1 MITDLNDFFSWWEN
15 SEQIS
20 PNITSIRDI
29 DPSEGG
35 FSPFPTDLPSEMIK
49 VLLKQG
55 ITSLYSHQA
64 DSYRLITQGENVVV
78 TTGTSSGKTLC
89 YNLPVIKRMM
99 CEKSST
105 AIYIF
110 PTKALAHDQQKN
122 LQDLISE
129 LNQNDPVTSPN
140 FTSAKVAV
148 YDGDTSSS
156 SRISVRKQARILIT
170 NPDMIH
176 IGILPH
182 HTLWKEFF
190 AGLDYIVVDE
200 IHLYRGVFGSHVAN
214 IIRRLR
220 RIAHF
225 YGKDPQ
231 FILTSATI
239 SNASQHAE
247 RLIEC
252 SVKSID
258 HDGSP
263 HGRKHFLLYNPP
275 VINLDLGI
283 RRSVIFECTALGLDL
298 YQNDIQTI
306 IFSRSRREVEVI
318 LRNLLESVP
327 KSGNRIR
334 GYRAGYLAKDRRE
347 IEDGLRSGII
357 RLTVST
363 NALELGIDIGGMDAI
378 ILVGYP
384 GSIASV
390 RQQAGRAGRRKGSSL
405 ALFLAT
411 GSPLDQYLVNHPDY
425 LFERSPEQALIDPD
439 NTLILLEHIKCSAFE
454 LAFRIGEPYGDLT
467 AEKTLEF
474 LEFLKEEGVLYSGGD
489 RYFWMADKYP
499 ASQISLRNASPS
511 QITLRTSNKEQFT
524 TIGIID
530 YSSAL
535 WMVHKDAI
543 YLHEG
548 QQFRVESLNLEAGEA
563 ILKLGDFDYYTVP
576 QLETNISLINTH
588 NSTQTAVGQKSYG
601 DLLVSQKVTGYKKIR
616 WDTQENLGVE
626 PILDLPIM
634 ELQTT
639 GYWFQL
645 GSDSVD
651 TLRNM
656 GFWSSDTNQYG
667 KDWEKIRDSVR
678 RRDSYTCQ
686 SCGKVESSQEFH
698 VHHRIPFRQF
708 QEREAANR
716 LDNLVT
722 LCPICHMKAEAVIRI
737 RSGLSGCRYVLA
749 NLAPL
754 FLMCDVRD
762 LGSTVDPQC
771 KFCDGQPAVIF
782 YDQVP
787 GGIGLSKSLF
797 ENHIQIL
804 NSARDL
810 VNDCSCKDGCP
821 ACVGAAGSLA
831 EGGKLETLA
840 LLDCL
845 VGKKL

>member
-1 MITDLNDFFSWWEN
+1 MITDRNDFFTWWEN

-20 PNITSIRDI
+20 PNISSVRDI
-29 DPSEGG
+29 DPSEGS
-35 FSPFPTDLPSEMIK
+35 FSPFPIDLPSKLIE
-49 VLLKQG
+49 VLFKQG

-64 DSYRLITQGENVVV
+64 ESYQLITQGENVVV

-89 YNLPVIKRMM
+89 YNLPVIKRMIR
-99 CEKSST
+99 EKSST

-110 PTKALAHDQQKN
+110 PMKALAHDQQN
-122 LQDLISE
+122 ILQSFISE
-129 LNQNDPVTSPN
+129 LNQIDPSTKQN
-140 FTSAKVAV
+140 LTSANVAV
-148 YDGDTSSS
+148 YDGDTVSS
-156 SRISVRKQARILIT
+156 SRVPVRKRARILIT

-182 HTLWKEFF
+182 HTLWQDFF

-214 IIRRLR
+214 IIRRLQ

-225 YGKDPQ
+225 YGKEPK

-239 SNASQHAE
+239 SNAGRHAE
-247 RLIEC
+247 RLID
-252 SVKSID
+252 SPIKSID
-258 HDGSP
+258 YDGSP
-263 HGRKHFLLYNPP
+263 HGKKHFLLYNPP
-275 VINLDLGI
+275 LINHDLGI

-327 KSGNRIR
+327 DSENRIR
-334 GYRAGYLAKDRRE
+334 GYRAGYLAKVRRE
-347 IEDGLRSGII
+347 IEDGLRSGKI

-405 ALFLAT
+405 ALFLAS
-411 GSPLDQYLVNHPDY
+411 GSPIDQYLVNHSEY

-439 NTLILLEHIKCSAFE
+439 NTLILLEHIRCSAFE
-454 LAFRIGEPYGDLT
+454 LAFRKGEPYGDLT
-467 AEKTLEF
+467 SEKTLEF
-474 LEFLKEEGVLYSGGD
+474 LEFLKDEGVLYSGGD

-499 ASQISLRNASPS
+499 ASKISLRNASTS
-511 QITLRTSNKEQFT
+511 QITLRASNNEQFT
-524 TIGIID
+524 TIGLVD

-535 WMVHKDAI
+535 WMVHKDAV
-543 YLHEG
+543 YLQEG
-548 QQFRVESLNLEAGEA
+548 QQFRVESLDLAVGEA
-563 ILKLGDFDYYTVP
+563 ILKPGNFDYYTLP

-588 NSTQTAVGQKSYG
+588 ESTRIIGGQKSYG
-601 DLLVSQKVTGYKKIR
+601 ELLVSQKVAGYKKIR
-616 WDTQENLGVE
+616 WDTQEILGVE
-626 PILDLPIM
+626 PILDLPII

-656 GFWSSDTNQYG
+656 GFWSSDSNQYG
-667 KDWEKIRDSVR
+667 KDWEKIRNSVR
-678 RRDSYTCQ
+678 RRDSFTCQ

-698 VHHRIPFRQF
+698 VHHRVPFRQF
-708 QEREAANR
+708 QDQKAANR
-716 LDNLVT
+716 MDNLVT
-722 LCPICHMKAEAVIRI
+722 LCPVCHMKAEAVIRI

-762 LGSTVDPQC
+762 LGSTIDPQC
-771 KFCDGQPAVIF
+771 KFCGGQPAVIF

-804 NSARDL
+804 YSARDL
-810 VNDCSCKDGCP
+810 VIDCSCKDGCP

-845 VGKKL
+845 VGK